1 MAKANYRVGYGRPP
15 TATRFKPGVS
25 GNPRGRPK
33 KSIDLA
39 ETCAASFAKSFG
51 TAKRKIT
58 TYRAIIRRLA
68 VAGLNGNLRAAETLL
83 KACDRV
89 FARNTQSLQT
99 EDDATEDEAILRA
112 AETRRQQRTN
122 LTSNPTS
129 NPDNSEN

>member
-39 ETCAASFAKSFG
+39 RDLRRELCEVVRDG
-51 TAKRKIT
+51 EEEIT